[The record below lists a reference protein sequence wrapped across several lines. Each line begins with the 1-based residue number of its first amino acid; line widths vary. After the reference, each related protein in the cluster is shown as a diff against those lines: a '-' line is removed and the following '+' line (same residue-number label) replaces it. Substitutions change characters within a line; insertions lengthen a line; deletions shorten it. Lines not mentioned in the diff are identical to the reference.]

1 MRTFTLRQDH
11 YGYFDPTHHMVHPMV
26 LVAWGRQHS
35 FFPRL
40 RELSVCGTL
49 SVHPALDEQALS
61 HFLRTPSL
69 TSLQVNWAGKLYNL
83 MQDSVD
89 ALFDACIGLESLA
102 VYHVADEKDAD
113 YVDALQSWPRL
124 LDKMIAGAAHLRVL
138 DLWSNAPIQWETLV
152 HLAATSKI
160 AELNL
165 CRVVG
170 LPPNHSLHVGV
181 PSSTLRSI
189 ELHEYTPHLRLA
201 HTLLES
207 CIAPHLKTLGI
218 TIFDNSNPED
228 EPGVSVQDLHSLLA
242 LVGRYTGLTSLRVK
256 WCFDLLDPDT
266 NICLSL
272 PPLPQLTD
280 LRIEGYFY
288 PTLQVNVEQVQHVL
302 ALYPR
307 LEHWGY
313 GSIVTESEHAPVS
326 LSELLDLLHPYP
338 SIKELPV
345 VIASADLPSEDT
357 IAQFGT
363 HGYGLYLD
371 VQAGVSIVDLND
383 VVSRVFPY
391 AKLNVLEI
399 WVQSPL

>member
-1 MRTFTLRQDH
+1 
-11 YGYFDPTHHMVHPMV
+11 
-26 LVAWGRQHS
+26 
-35 FFPRL
+35 
-40 RELSVCGTL
+40 
-49 SVHPALDEQALS
+49 
-61 HFLRTPSL
+61 
-69 TSLQVNWAGKLYNL
+69 
-83 MQDSVD
+83 
-89 ALFDACIGLESLA
+89 
-102 VYHVADEKDAD
+102 
-113 YVDALQSWPRL
+113 
-124 LDKMIAGAAHLRVL
+124 MIACAAHLRVL
-138 DLWSNAPIQWETLV
+138 DLWADVPIQWETLV

-170 LPPNHSLHVGV
+170 LPPNHSLHVEV
-181 PSSTLRSI
+181 PSSALLSIDLR
-189 ELHEYTPHLRLA
+189 EDTPHLQLS

-207 CIAPHLKTLGI
+207 CIAPHLKTLDI
-218 TIFDNSNPED
+218 TIFQDYDPED
-228 EPGVSVQDLHSLLA
+228 GYQVSVQDLHSLLA

-326 LSELLDLLHPYP
+326 LSKLFDLLHPYP

-345 VIASADLPSEDT
+345 VIASADLPPEDT

-363 HGYGLYLD
+363 HGYGPRLN
-371 VQAGVSIVDLND
+371 VQAGVPTVDLDD